1 MRPGRHPPSQRGVTL
16 IEVMIAILI
25 MAIISLISWRALD
38 SVTRSDA
45 QLTERTDA
53 TEDLLRAFQQ
63 LERDVA
69 LRAAMAQDRRG
80 DGGNAADAANKDGT
94 ATTPAADGNRPAT
107 TTPQPASAAG
117 RGQAVPLLPPALQL
131 RRTQQLPFLLD
142 IVRSAPAQPGQ
153 WQRVQWWWKDGTLF
167 RAAGPASSRYPLEA
181 PKQDDAAAVLRD
193 VVSLQARAFTTDMG
207 WIALPHADTGQAARG
222 LEIQLGQQAHGV
234 AKAYRRV
241 FALE

>member
-25 MAIISLISWRALD
+25 MAIISLISWRTLD

-53 TEDLLRAFQQ
+53 TEGLLRAFQQ

-69 LRAAMAQDRRG
+69 LRAAMAQDQREG
-80 DGGNAADAANKDGT
+80 GGNAVDAAT
-94 ATTPAADGNRPAT
+94 ANTPAADGNRSAT
-107 TTPQPASAAG
+107 ATSQPASAAG
-117 RGQAVPLLPPALQL
+117 RDQAVPLLPPALQL

-181 PKQDDAAAVLRD
+181 PKQDDAAAVLHD

-207 WIALPHADTGQAARG
+207 WIALPHAGTGQAARG

-234 AKAYRRV
+234 ARAYRRV